1 MSTEIRRERGI
12 IARFFRFMWRS
23 LKAINTLVFG
33 LLLISLMV
41 FAIFSLIDR
50 SGPAVL
56 AGSALVVNPAGVLV
70 EQLTTVSAAAT
81 LVQGRKLPQQTLVK
95 DLIDSLALARDDN
108 RIELVVL
115 NLDKLEQ
122 GLLPKLT
129 RIADAITE
137 FKTSG
142 KKVIAVAN
150 SYSQSALY
158 IAAHADEVLLNPEG
172 LALPEGF
179 SMHLTYFKSLL
190 EDADVSVNVFR
201 VGKYKSATEPY
212 FRDNMSDEDREAR
225 LAILNEWWKTYTSGV
240 EAARGMV
247 SGSIDAMLQNAPKE
261 LRLVQGGLA
270 RLSLEKGLVD
280 RLVTNSERRS
290 YLMELAGKDADGNNF
305 RGITYKNY
313 LNAARQ
319 TVKHKAGKIAVL
331 TAVGPILDG
340 EASAGEIGSESL
352 SKLIRKAR
360 LDENTEAI
368 VLRID
373 SGGGSKSASEI
384 IRTELLAAQQSGI
397 PVIVSMGSVAA
408 SGGYWIAAS
417 SDEIWAT
424 PTTITGS
431 IGIYG
436 LFPSFE
442 NTLAQYGVYSDGV
455 ATTPIAGGASVMRG
469 VSPEYGDVLQI
480 LIEAGYEQ
488 FLTTVADG
496 RGMSVEEVNEVAQG
510 RIWTGKKAQELGLV
524 DELGDLEQAI
534 ASAAKLAEIKD
545 YSVWYVEPERSFEE
559 MLLQKISKRV
569 SAALPQTGTD
579 PVRQI
584 IGKLSHELG
593 YWGRLNDPQS
603 AYVICGDCPQ
613 RPWQW

>member
-1 MSTEIRRERGI
+1 
-12 IARFFRFMWRS
+12 MWRS
-23 LKAINTLVFG
+23 LKALNTLVFG
-33 LLLISLMV
+33 LLLISLMA

-50 SGPAVL
+50 SGPAVP

-129 RIADAITE
+129 RIADAIIE

-150 SYSQSALY
+150 SYTQSALY

-172 LALPEGF
+172 LAVPEGF

-225 LAILNEWWKTYTSGV
+225 LAILNEWWQTYTSGV

-280 RLVTNSERRS
+280 RLATNSERRS

-352 SKLIRKAR
+352 IKLIRKAR

-373 SGGGSKSASEI
+373 SGGGSKSASEN

-417 SDEIWAT
+417 SDKIWAT

-442 NTLAQYGVYSDGV
+442 KTLSRYGVYSDGV

-534 ASAAKLAEIKD
+534 ASAAKLAEIED
-545 YSVWYVEPERSFEE
+545 YSVWYVEPERSFGE

-569 SAALPQTGTD
+569 SAALPHTGTD

-584 IGKLSHELG
+584 IGKLSHDLG